1 MLMPWS
7 SFRGRVLGGYVVAI
21 LPLAVAMAVT
31 VAHIDENSATEIERL
46 RSEQQE
52 ISLAEQVRWS
62 AELLISAGRGYL
74 IAGSP
79 DLLSRIRR
87 YETEFDR
94 AVRELEQQALSATG
108 VALVEDAERAA
119 HEFRF
124 AQANLL
130 ANRSSPDLVERFER
144 ELQPLGAALSHSLVE
159 LIEHKGRLLDEA
171 FDEAQR
177 ARRDLVI
184 WTFALLGTF
193 TTVGLGL
200 ACYFAARLA
209 RAYRQQQQAV
219 AASEQALQQRDELM
233 GILAHDLRNPLNS
246 IALRAAVLRQA
257 TDGGEVRRHADSI
270 GAVTKGMAELVDSI
284 LDLSTIESGQLSL
297 DARPLEVARVLD
309 EVTEIYQGLAAAKQ
323 IRLERRCSGP
333 DLLVLADRKRV
344 IQVLSNLLG
353 NAIKATPSQGSIGI
367 TTECDG
373 ATVRFGV
380 WDTGPGIRE
389 EYLPHIF
396 ERRWT
401 RESGVAKGTGLG
413 LFIAKS
419 IVDAHGGC
427 IWNER
432 AERRTI
438 FRFTL
443 PLFSPARGLADSTSS
458 VAASSRSKAGSGV
471 AASR

>member
-159 LIEHKGRLLDEA
+159 LIEHKGRLLDE
-171 FDEAQR
+171 
-177 ARRDLVI
+177 
-184 WTFALLGTF
+184 
-193 TTVGLGL
+193 
-200 ACYFAARLA
+200 
-209 RAYRQQQQAV
+209 
-219 AASEQALQQRDELM
+219 
-233 GILAHDLRNPLNS
+233 
-246 IALRAAVLRQA
+246 
-257 TDGGEVRRHADSI
+257 
-270 GAVTKGMAELVDSI
+270 
-284 LDLSTIESGQLSL
+284 
-297 DARPLEVARVLD
+297 
-309 EVTEIYQGLAAAKQ
+309 
-323 IRLERRCSGP
+323 
-333 DLLVLADRKRV
+333 
-344 IQVLSNLLG
+344 
-353 NAIKATPSQGSIGI
+353 
-367 TTECDG
+367 
-373 ATVRFGV
+373 
-380 WDTGPGIRE
+380 
-389 EYLPHIF
+389 
-396 ERRWT
+396 
-401 RESGVAKGTGLG
+401 
-413 LFIAKS
+413 
-419 IVDAHGGC
+419 
-427 IWNER
+427 
-432 AERRTI
+432 
-438 FRFTL
+438 
-443 PLFSPARGLADSTSS
+443 
-458 VAASSRSKAGSGV
+458 
-471 AASR
+471 